1 MAQAVTRAA
10 GPAKTQLGMH
20 MTTTVAAGFRGSLEG
35 WARAGIKYCEFTSS
49 AVDAF
54 LKTEDVAA
62 ARRLIADLGLTPVSC
77 GSVVGLWEPNPKR
90 AATIDSLKQRCEMY
104 SSLGLK
110 QIDDTNTSTVQGSP
124 EDDLKGMGLDNMRE
138 VGEIVKQY
146 PMTAMVEF
154 SRGSTFIGTLST
166 SLQMTR
172 DAAHPNVRPM
182 FDCYHFWAGQSKFE
196 DLDLIRPGE
205 ISHVHFQ
212 DVPADLPRELL
223 GQTTRVIPGDGIT
236 PLARILRKLS
246 EKGYAG
252 MLSVE
257 LFRPEFQNA
266 DPFEL
271 ASRIRQEGRADHARG
286 GRIPSRP
293 PLRFFWSR
301 FGFDGRG
308 SVIFFSASC
317 LRAPPH
323 NIRHRVV
330 AFVAGVFV
338 NRTGCC
344 HERIFQRPLFGE
356 RRGIVDRGAV
366 ENGLWVD
373 TWKRSITCRFSPI
386 RRTASRR

>member
-1 MAQAVTRAA
+1 M
-10 GPAKTQLGMH
+10 QLCMH
-20 MTTTVAAGFRGSLEG
+20 MTTSVGAGFRGSLEG

-90 AATIDSLKQRCEMY
+90 AATLDALKQRCEMY

-110 QIDDTNTSTVQGSP
+110 QIVCPCNTAQKVT
-124 EDDLKGMGLDNMRE
+124 EDDYKLGLDNMRE

-172 DAAHPNVRPM
+172 DAGQPNVRPM

-196 DLDLIRPGE
+196 DLDLIRSGE
-205 ISHVHFQ
+205 IVHVHFQ
-212 DVPADLPRELL
+212 DVPGDLPRELL

-252 MLSVE
+252 AVSVE

-266 DPFEL
+266 DPYEM
-271 ASRIRQEGRADHARG
+271 ARRIREKAEPIMRE
-286 GRIPSRP
+286 
-293 PLRFFWSR
+293 
-301 FGFDGRG
+301 
-308 SVIFFSASC
+308 
-317 LRAPPH
+317 
-323 NIRHRVV
+323 
-330 AFVAGVFV
+330 AGV
-338 NRTGCC
+338 
-344 HERIFQRPLFGE
+344 L
-356 RRGIVDRGAV
+356 
-366 ENGLWVD
+366 
-373 TWKRSITCRFSPI
+373 
-386 RRTASRR
+386 

>member
-1 MAQAVTRAA
+1 MLSRRIVCLAPLAQVVTRAA
-10 GPAKTQLGMH
+10 APAKMQLCMH

-54 LKTEDVAA
+54 LKSEDVAA

-90 AATIDSLKQRCEMY
+90 AAALDSLKQRCELY

-110 QIDDTNTSTVQGSP
+110 QIVCPCNTAQKVT
-124 EDDLKGMGLDNMRE
+124 EDDYKAGLDNMRE

-182 FDCYHFWAGQSKFE
+182 LDCYHFWAGQSKFE
-196 DLDLIRPGE
+196 DLDLIRSAE
-205 ISHVHFQ
+205 IVHVHFQ

-246 EKGYAG
+246 EKGYTG
-252 MLSVE
+252 PLSVE

-266 DPFEL
+266 DPYEM
-271 ASRIRQEGRADHARG
+271 ARRIREKAEPIMRE
-286 GRIPSRP
+286 
-293 PLRFFWSR
+293 
-301 FGFDGRG
+301 
-308 SVIFFSASC
+308 
-317 LRAPPH
+317 
-323 NIRHRVV
+323 
-330 AFVAGVFV
+330 AGV
-338 NRTGCC
+338 
-344 HERIFQRPLFGE
+344 L
-356 RRGIVDRGAV
+356 
-366 ENGLWVD
+366 
-373 TWKRSITCRFSPI
+373 
-386 RRTASRR
+386 

>member
-1 MAQAVTRAA
+1 MVSRRIVCFAPLAQVVTRAA
-10 GPAKTQLGMH
+10 TAPAKMQLCMH
-20 MTTTVAAGFRGSLEG
+20 MTTTVSAGFRGSLEG
-35 WARAGIKYCEFTSS
+35 WARAGIKSCEFTSS

-90 AATIDSLKQRCEMY
+90 AATLDSLKQRCEMY

-110 QIDDTNTSTVQGSP
+110 QIVCPCNTTQKVT
-124 EDDLKGMGLDNMRE
+124 EDDYKLGLDNMRE

-196 DLDLIRPGE
+196 DLDLIRSNE
-205 ISHVHFQ
+205 IVHVHFQ

-236 PLARILRKLS
+236 PLPRILRKLS

-252 MLSVE
+252 PLSVE

-266 DPFEL
+266 DPYEM
-271 ASRIRQEGRADHARG
+271 ASRIRAKAEPIMRE
-286 GRIPSRP
+286 
-293 PLRFFWSR
+293 
-301 FGFDGRG
+301 
-308 SVIFFSASC
+308 
-317 LRAPPH
+317 
-323 NIRHRVV
+323 
-330 AFVAGVFV
+330 AGV
-338 NRTGCC
+338 
-344 HERIFQRPLFGE
+344 L
-356 RRGIVDRGAV
+356 
-366 ENGLWVD
+366 
-373 TWKRSITCRFSPI
+373 
-386 RRTASRR
+386 